1 MTVLPVLHWL
11 PMIRI
16 CLLHRDVKLS
26 FILQTFYVVIA
37 LAMTTTVANAITED
51 IAQDSCEYQGFDN
64 VYYLIDKNNFYSA
77 SAFYQEITV
86 INSIKETNFESLI
99 GESDRT
105 RIYYDFDHLE
115 ILNNNNELVYVLNS
129 DFPDYFSEREQINYI
144 DTRTKPVNIN
154 KFEVKNYNRKISPL
168 DKHPLFGRIK
178 RKERSVLIDQLANI
192 SKSSPESISE
202 SLKIK
207 SSDNIYFIDLYGVS
221 YGAITLSR
229 ITISNYGVPNT
240 SLLLKIEKFHDIEDD
255 LTKDET
261 KYFDAFFCRINK
273 YFQIKFP
280 HIKPLPWFG
289 YAEYNQLAIDNLPS
303 RELFRKYP
311 EVFTIGQIIILSFIG
326 FLFITFI
333 LGRYSKRDSY
343 SKVSKLNT
351 K

>member
-64 VYYLIDKNNFYSA
+64 VYYLIDKNDFYSV

-86 INSIKETNFESLI
+86 ISSIKETNFESLI
-99 GESDRT
+99 GQSDRT
-105 RIYYDFDHLE
+105 RIYYDFDDLD
-115 ILNNNNELVYVLNS
+115 ILSNENELVSVLNS
-129 DFPDYFSEREQINYI
+129 NFPDYFPERAQINYI
-144 DTRTKPVNIN
+144 DTQTKPVNIN
-154 KFEVKNYNRKISPL
+154 KFEVKNYNRKITPL

-178 RKERSVLIDQLANI
+178 RKERSVLSDQLANI

-207 SSDNIYFIDLYGVS
+207 SFDNIYFIGLYGVS

-229 ITISNYGVPNT
+229 FTISNYGVPNT

-255 LTKDET
+255 LTEHET
-261 KYFDAFFCRINK
+261 KSFDAFFCRINK
-273 YFQIKFP
+273 NFQIKFP
-280 HIKPLPWFG
+280 RIKPLPWFG
-289 YAEYNQLAIDNLPS
+289 YAEYNQLAIYNLPS